1 MAYIKY
7 KELTKYFNFR
17 KEISVDDLPKYVTDY
32 IEEKEQIVRAYKTKR
47 DKGIFTDKRIILFD
61 LRWFGT
67 IKTIYTI
74 PYKSISTI
82 AVLYK
87 RSTASLLFSMDSGY
101 PMKINFVNMSDEG
114 KMHLRK
120 LYAETINKA
129 ILK

>member
-7 KELTKYFNFR
+7 KELTKYFNFK
-17 KEISVDDLPKYVTDY
+17 KEIDIESLPKYVTDY
-32 IEEKEQIVRAYKTKR
+32 KLNDEIIIRAYKTRK

-61 LRWFGT
+61 LKWFGT
-67 IKTIYTI
+67 TKTIHTI
-74 PYKSISTI
+74 PYRSISTI

-87 RSTASLLFSMDSGY
+87 GSKSSLLFSMDSGY
-101 PMKINFVNMSDEG
+101 QIRLNFVNMSAED

-129 ILK
+129 ML